1 MSRTLCERLKEAVS
15 AALNSKRT
23 QGMIAQIK
31 LRKLASGGTDYLG
44 ADRLVEI
51 TNSLN
56 VRIRVAS

>member
-31 LRKLASGGTDYLG
+31 LQNLRPGEPIILAQIVSS
-44 ADRLVEI
+44 RLP
-51 TNSLN
+51 T
-56 VRIRVAS
+56 R